1 MALKLAGSYMISYRD
16 IRFNEVA
23 EVRWAIFLDALRIEY
38 LYRSPYFFLPPADGA
53 YIGAR
58 GNNTDKNARR
68 VAKEKCAETR
78 KPVYLFSGD
87 PWFNDAVE
95 FFVCTDPLAGEP
107 IGTSEGHGWCQ
118 CPVCG
123 IFDIGCERNPFS
135 PFMVNHPEC
144 PGLLDY
150 ANARDLDVMQLAPAV
165 DVDWTV
171 VSPSIAMA
179 FCAAKSDFQD
189 ASFPAIFESI
199 RDAIDLLKEAR
210 VFASRHA
217 QAQWDAACNRAT
229 RTRALDRAKVIRMQ
243 PKNTPGGD
251 AQ

>member
-1 MALKLAGSYMISYRD
+1 MISHKG
-16 IRFNEVA
+16 IRFNEVT

-38 LYRSPYFFLPPADGA
+38 LYQGPYFLLPQGDGA
-53 YIGAR
+53 FLTAR
-58 GNNTDKNARR
+58 GNYTDSSARR
-68 VAKEKCAETR
+68 RAKEKCAETK
-78 KPVYLFSGD
+78 KPVYVFSGD

-107 IGTSEGHGWCQ
+107 IGTREGHGWCQ

-123 IFDIGCERNPFS
+123 TFDIGNERNPFS
-135 PFMVNHPEC
+135 PFMVNHGEC

-150 ANARDLDVMQLAPAV
+150 ADSRDFDVKLLAPTL

-179 FCAAKSDFQD
+179 FCAAKTDFKD

-199 RDAIDLLKEAR
+199 RDAIDLLREAR
-210 VFASRHA
+210 VFASVHV
-217 QAQWDAACNRAT
+217 QTQWEAACNRAA
-229 RTRALDRAKVIRMQ
+229 RVRALDRAKVVRMR
-243 PKNTPGGD
+243 PKTDSGGTV
-251 AQ
+251 Q